1 MSDEPSQAC
10 RDLQQKVNAMEVDLS
25 ALKEKVSFFHVIYGK
40 FDVTLGKIQE
50 MIENRRYENNED
62 IKEVYVKLAESEVRL
77 MEELKAIRQDMKDM
91 NERYEKRISE
101 LDRWKWM
108 LMGGA
113 VVAGWLLAKI
123 ASNFQGI
130 IG

>member
-1 MSDEPSQAC
+1 MSEQEYELL
-10 RDLQQKVNAMEVDLS
+10 RQKVNAMEVDLS

-62 IKEVYVKLAESEVRL
+62 IKDVYVKLAESEGRL
-77 MEELKAIRQDMKDM
+77 LEELKAIRQDMKDM
-91 NERYEKRISE
+91 NDRYEKRISE

-113 VVAGWLLAKI
+113 VVAGWLLARI
-123 ASNFQGI
+123 AANFQGI

>member
-1 MSDEPSQAC
+1 MIDGDYE
-10 RDLQQKVNAMEVDLS
+10 RLQQKVNSMEVDLS

-62 IKEVYVKLAESEVRL
+62 IKDVYVKLAESEGRL
-77 MEELKAIRQDMKDM
+77 LDELKAIRQDMKEM

-123 ASNFQGI
+123 AANFQGI

>member
-1 MSDEPSQAC
+1 MEEPSQAC

-62 IKEVYVKLAESEVRL
+62 IKEVYARLAESEGRL
-77 MEELKAIRQDMKDM
+77 LGELKAIRQDMKDM
-91 NERYEKRISE
+91 NSRYEKRISE

-113 VVAGWLLAKI
+113 VVAGWLLARI
-123 ASNFQGI
+123 AANFQGV